1 MVSGSEYLAVGG
13 QGEPLSRIGLLYD
26 DYRWWY
32 VYADGGPN
40 NKRVTAESLGPFHT
54 PRVFE
59 VLGFSKS
66 LVRDHPEGLAFP
78 WITGYGR
85 TVVETDHEG
94 GTQVFFLS
102 GLETQVEIN
111 RLLDRLFG
119 SYD

>member
-1 MVSGSEYLAVGG
+1 MGG

-59 VLGFSKS
+59 FLGFSKS
-66 LVRDHPEGLAFP
+66 SVRDHPEGLAFP
-78 WITGYGR
+78 WITGYAR

-94 GTQVFFLS
+94 GTQFIFFS